1 MKNDEVQKR
10 DGVVTRKLETTVK
23 PVVKP
28 RKQKR
33 RKTTTGVPLE
43 VVENKG

>member
-1 MKNDEVQKR
+1 MKNNKVQER
-10 DGVVTRKLETTVK
+10 DGVVTRKLETNVK

-33 RKTTTGVPLE
+33 RKATTGVPLE
-43 VVENKG
+43 VVENKS